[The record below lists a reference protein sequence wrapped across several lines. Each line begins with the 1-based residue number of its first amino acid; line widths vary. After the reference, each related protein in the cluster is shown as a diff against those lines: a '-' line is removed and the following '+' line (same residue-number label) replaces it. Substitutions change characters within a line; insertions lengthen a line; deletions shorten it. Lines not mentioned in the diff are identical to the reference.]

1 MNKINKP
8 PPDESVEDRGCCSED
23 SRRKFIVVS
32 TLGVSAACAIFPI
45 ASGIT
50 TILDPVKKSANNQAK
65 VPWTKVAPL
74 GNLSG
79 NGKPAKF
86 EVILSEVKDAWT
98 TYKNVP
104 AGAVYLSRIGSE
116 VTAFNLKCPH
126 LGCAVD
132 YRSKSDDYF
141 CPCHNSTFGLDGSV
155 SDEDSPSP
163 RGLDTMETKVEEGV
177 VWIRF
182 QQFRPNISDK
192 VPLS

>member
-1 MNKINKP
+1 MNKTNKP
-8 PPDESVEDRGCCSED
+8 TPDEPENKAEFCSED

-32 TLGVSAACAIFPI
+32 TLGVSAACAIFPV

-50 TILDPVKKSANNQAK
+50 TILDPVKKSSENQAK

-74 GNLSG
+74 GNLSED
-79 NGKPAKF
+79 GKPAKF

-104 AGAVYLSRIGSE
+104 AGAVYLSRKGNE
-116 VTAFNLKCPH
+116 VKAFNLKCPH

-155 SDEDSPSP
+155 TDVDSPSP
-163 RGLDTMETKVEEGV
+163 RGLDTMETKVEDGD

-182 QQFRPNISDK
+182 QQFRPNIVEK
-192 VPLS
+192 IPLS